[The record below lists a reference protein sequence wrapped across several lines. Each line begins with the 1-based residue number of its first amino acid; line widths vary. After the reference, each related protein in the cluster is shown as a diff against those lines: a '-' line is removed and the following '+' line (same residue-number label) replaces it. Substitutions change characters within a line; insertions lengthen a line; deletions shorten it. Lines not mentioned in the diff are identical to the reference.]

1 MREEIGSYSP
11 YGKTEES
18 VALCMTESNGMRRR
32 FVQAAEKV
40 SRELSEELGSNLLA
54 AYIYGS
60 VARGNCRES
69 SDVDLHIVV
78 RDYAKVEHMP
88 HMNWVGKIPV
98 GVSPHPLSFYKISP
112 EWVLRNIDVAAGWEG
127 LWELDG
133 VMILYD
139 PSNLVFPFKEKIT
152 PILNNEL
159 LLKARANI
167 SFKTAMTEIAK
178 VKRELSEA
186 ALDQAFVH
194 MYALGGGGEEYSG
207 AAVHVLKTVVKFS
220 GLPLTKRRIWLR
232 FKEACH
238 KLNSS
243 EIEGLLEGCYGMNR
257 LDKKNLQE
265 VFGKACDLINDIVTK
280 SPVSEETIYDLEWF
294 RLPFVEFMERAELQ
308 AALVYLLG
316 SFSSN
321 YLRLGSEDWQKQVRL
336 TLEELMYK
344 TAGLHNQRELEGRTR
359 ILQKTMDNIEKEWL
373 S

>member
-1 MREEIGSYSP
+1 M
-11 YGKTEES
+11 
-18 VALCMTESNGMRRR
+18 ESNGMRRR

-40 SRELSEELGSNLLA
+40 SRKLSEELGSNLLA

-112 EWVLRNIDVAAGWEG
+112 EWILRNIDIAAGWEG
-127 LWELDG
+127 LWELDS
-133 VMILYD
+133 VIILYD
-139 PSNLVFPFKEKIT
+139 PRNLVSPFRERMT
-152 PILNNEL
+152 PILDKEL

-178 VKRELSEA
+178 VKKELSEG
-186 ALDQAFVH
+186 ALDQAFIH
-194 MYALGGGGEEYSG
+194 TYALAGGGEEYSG
-207 AAVHVLKTVVKFS
+207 AAVQILKTVVRFS
-220 GLPLTKRRIWLR
+220 GLPLTTKRIWLR

-238 KLNSS
+238 KLNTS
-243 EIEGLLEGCYGMNR
+243 EIQGLLGECYGMNQ
-257 LDKKNLQE
+257 LDRKKLQE
-265 VFGKACDLINDIVTK
+265 AFGEACSLIDEIVIK
-280 SPVSEETIYDLEWF
+280 STVSKETIYDLE
-294 RLPFVEFMERAELQ
+294 RLKLSFAEFMERGETD

-316 SFSSN
+316 SFSSY
-321 YLRLGSEDWQKQVRL
+321 YLGLSSEGWQKQTRL
-336 TLEELMYK
+336 KLEELMYK
-344 TAGLHNQRELEGRTR
+344 TAGLHDQRELEVRTR